1 MLRRTAEVRNACA
14 GVTTF
19 NDMQPAQ
26 QIRPAC
32 TVLLLRDGVA
42 GLEVLLLR
50 RTENARFLGGFHV
63 FPGGAIVPEDR
74 DAQAMQRV
82 TGLQD
87 AGANARLGIAAD
99 GVSFWLAAVRE
110 TFEECGILLAV
121 DESSGVLEPGRL
133 AALLP
138 DRDAVNAG
146 SLSFADLLRAHRLV
160 VPAHELVYFDH
171 WLTPPGRPRRF
182 DTRFFMARAP
192 DGQQASHDGVETVDA
207 RWMRPQEALEEAG
220 RGAIQIANATSM
232 TLELLATRSRVEDA
246 LAAARSLAEIEANRP
261 CIAQG
266 SAGPR
271 TFHRHDAAYHEI
283 HWCDPL
289 ESMQTTYDLV
299 PGVAKQLDRQ
309 VARLIAPNRGPM
321 TGPGTNT
328 YLVGE
333 RELAVIDP
341 GPLDDRHLAALLAH
355 GAGRIRWILCTH
367 AHRDHSPA
375 AAALAAATGAQVIG
389 MPAPP
394 GHDATFAPD
403 RVVRDGEVLKLGDV
417 ALTVLHT
424 PGHASNHLCFLLPS
438 TGMLF
443 TGDHVMQGSTVVIA
457 PPDGNMQ
464 QYLQSLE
471 QLLALDIA
479 IIAPGHGYLI
489 GAAHREVRRLIRHRL
504 WREARVLAAVERK
517 GPASVEALVDDVYPD
532 VIPAVREAAA
542 HSLHAHLLKLVGD
555 GAVRED
561 AGRYTA
567 EPGITFVAKR

>member
-1 MLRRTAEVRNACA
+1 MPPE
-14 GVTTF
+14 
-19 NDMQPAQ
+19 Q

-32 TVLLLRDGVA
+32 TLLLLRDGVA

-50 RTENARFLGGFHV
+50 RTESARFLGGFHV
-63 FPGGAIVPEDR
+63 FPGGAIVPEDS
-74 DAQAMQRV
+74 DAQALQRV
-82 TGLQD
+82 SGLQD
-87 AGANARLGIAAD
+87 AGASARLGIAAG

-121 DESSGVLEPGRL
+121 DESGGLLEAERL
-133 AALLP
+133 AAVLP
-138 DRDAVNAG
+138 HRAAVNAG
-146 SLSFADLLRAHRLV
+146 SLSFADLLREHRLV
-160 VPAHELVYFDH
+160 VPAQELVYFDH

-192 DGQQASHDGVETVDA
+192 VGLEASHDGVETVDA
-207 RWMRPQEALEEAG
+207 RWMRPEEALAEAG
-220 RGAIQIANATSM
+220 RGAIEIANATSM
-232 TLELLATRSRVEDA
+232 TLELLAARSCVEDA

-266 SAGPR
+266 GAGPR
-271 TFHRHDAAYHEI
+271 TFYRHDPPYHEI

-289 ESMQTTYDLV
+289 ESTQTTYELV
-299 PGVAKQLDRQ
+299 PGVAKQLDQQ

-328 YLVGE
+328 YFVGE

-341 GPLDDRHLAALLAH
+341 GPLDDRHLAALMAH
-355 GAGRIRWILCTH
+355 GARRIRWILCTH

-403 RVVRDGEVLKLGDV
+403 RVVHDREVLKLGDV
-417 ALTVLHT
+417 ALTVVHT
-424 PGHASNHLCFLLPS
+424 PGHASNHLCFQLRS

-443 TGDHVMQGSTVVIA
+443 TGDHVMQGSTVVIT
-457 PPDGNMQ
+457 PPDGNMR
-464 QYLQSLE
+464 QYLESLE
-471 QLLALDIA
+471 RLLALDIA

-504 WREARVLAAVERK
+504 WREARVLAAVERN
-517 GPASVEALVDDVYPD
+517 GPASVEALLDDVYPD
-532 VIPAVREAAA
+532 VIPAVRAAA
-542 HSLHAHLLKLVGD
+542 ANSLRAHLIKLIDD
-555 GAVRED
+555 GAIRED

-567 EPGITFVAKR
+567 VPGTTFVANR